1 METITLQVPE
11 EEKAL
16 LLEVLKKF
24 NVKIIKTPIETPSE
38 ELIRRINTSIRP
50 GKKPSMEEIV
60 ALSRSDR

>member
-11 EEKAL
+11 KEKAL

-38 ELIRRINTSIRP
+38 ELVSKINKSIKP
-50 GKKPSMEEIV
+50 GKKQGMEEFV
-60 ALSRSDR
+60 ALTRPDR